1 MQKRGHIVD
10 DAPPLLRRKYELMML
25 GLADSLTTYTVPQVK
40 PENKST
46 PLYFLAGRLLRVSTV
61 Y

>member
-46 PLYFLAGRLLRVSTV
+46 PLCFWQVGFLGFSTV

>member
-1 MQKRGHIVD
+1 
-10 DAPPLLRRKYELMML
+10 ML
-25 GLADSLTTYTVPQVK
+25 DVRASYSLTTYTVPQVK

-46 PLYFLAGRLLRVSTV
+46 PLYFLAGGFLGISTV